1 MLLVVAQSVKN
12 SAANAGD
19 TTSTP
24 GLGRAPGEVNGNP
37 LQYSAP
43 ENSHEQ
49 RSLEGYSPGVAR
61 VGHNLMTKTTTL
73 EIWKRPVKKIG
84 NSINPKMLV

>member
-1 MLLVVAQSVKN
+1 MLLMVAQSVKN

-37 LQYSAP
+37 LQYSVL
-43 ENSHEQ
+43 ENSVNRGAWRATVQGSQE
-49 RSLEGYSPGVAR
+49 SD
-61 VGHNLMTKTTTL
+61 TT
-73 EIWKRPVKKIG
+73 
-84 NSINPKMLV
+84 